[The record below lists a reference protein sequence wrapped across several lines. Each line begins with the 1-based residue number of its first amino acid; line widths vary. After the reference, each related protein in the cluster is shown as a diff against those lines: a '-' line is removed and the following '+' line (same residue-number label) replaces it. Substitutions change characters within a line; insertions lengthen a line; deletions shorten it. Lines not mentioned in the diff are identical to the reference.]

1 MSVRSKVTTTP
12 KAAARRPG
20 AMKSLDPND
29 PSDNAFLLVIDVVFG
44 CDVLFHE
51 KKTPFFPPFF
61 PLSLFFVFPASP
73 ISHPQAPLRLLNMT

>member
-1 MSVRSKVTTTP
+1 MSVRSKAATTP
-12 KAAARRPG
+12 KADARRPR

-51 KKTPFFPPFF
+51 KKLLFPPLFSPYRSF
-61 PLSLFFVFPASP
+61 SCSPHHRSHILKLPLGF
-73 ISHPQAPLRLLNMT
+73 

>member
-1 MSVRSKVTTTP
+1 MSVRSKAATTL
-12 KAAARRPG
+12 KADARRPR

-51 KKTPFFPPFF
+51 KKTPFFPFF
-61 PLSLFFVFPASP
+61 PLIALFRVPLTTNLTSSSFP
-73 ISHPQAPLRLLNMT
+73 